1 MRRPALILVAAAA
14 LGACAP
20 AAPAPG
26 TPAEPMAWRCDAE
39 AAQSLIGSHVGA
51 VTFPSDA
58 NVRIACTTCP
68 LTRDYRP
75 DRLTILFDQ
84 DTGLIESVRC
94 V

>member
-1 MRRPALILVAAAA
+1 MRRLVITLAGVLALA
-14 LGACAP
+14 ACAP
-20 AAPAPG
+20 VAPAPDA
-26 TPAEPMAWRCDAE
+26 PAPPTAWRCDAE
-39 AAQSLIGSHVGA
+39 DAASLIGSHVGA
-51 VTFPSDA
+51 VTFPPDA

-84 DTGLIESVRC
+84 DTGRIESVRC